1 MRATGLLSVLPAV
14 NVHSNEQPGGDF
26 KTCKILQQHFNTRR
40 RVFDLKCNV
49 EQGNGFKVSFLLNI
63 FMCFLALRLKRSR
76 WVCDYL
82 PLASAPTHLHFERP
96 GTEFVWVGSDRPSP
110 PRCGH
115 LRRCGAALAATD
127 CGSGLRLYHSREQRR
142 YSSPPPLT
150 SVWLRPPQTHKT
162 LQQGSGH
169 LQHHC
174 D

>member
-49 EQGNGFKVSFLLNI
+49 EQRNGFKVSFLLNI

-82 PLASAPTHLHFERP
+82 PLASALTHLHFERP

-110 PRCGH
+110 PLGVVI
-115 LRRCGAALAATD
+115 
-127 CGSGLRLYHSREQRR
+127 SGDAV
-142 YSSPPPLT
+142 PL
-150 SVWLRPPQTHKT
+150 SPPQTAVPVSDYIT
-162 LQQGSGH
+162 AESRGGH
-169 LQHHC
+169 VFVPPAVNLC
-174 D
+174 VASPSSDT

>member
-82 PLASAPTHLHFERP
+82 PLASALTHLHFERDGVCLGWERP
-96 GTEFVWVGSDRPSP
+96 PLPPSVWSSQAM
-110 PRCGH
+110 RCRSRRH
-115 LRRCGAALAATD
+115 RLRFR
-127 CGSGLRLYHSREQRR
+127 SQIISQQRAEEDT